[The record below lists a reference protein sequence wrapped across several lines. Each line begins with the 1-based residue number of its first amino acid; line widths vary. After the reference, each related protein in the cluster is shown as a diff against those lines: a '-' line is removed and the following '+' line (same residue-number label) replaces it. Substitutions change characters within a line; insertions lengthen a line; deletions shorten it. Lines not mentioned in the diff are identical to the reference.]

1 MEFGT
6 REILIGLGALVVLA
20 ILLDGVRRVRN
31 ARRGSL
37 RTGRSRQPVF
47 DERDD
52 LSELPSGSARIVA
65 YRDDDSAEQVGQKIR
80 DAVAKSRAHLSAL
93 RVPEQVALNLGE
105 AEPAEAVE
113 QPTAPSV
120 EPQRAP
126 RRKAERKPAVN
137 TAPPPPEVAP
147 SDVVVLHAMAPRGDT
162 FAGQQLLD
170 AVLAQGL
177 RYGARRIFHRH
188 DSDDG
193 SGPILFSMANAV
205 KPGDFELDRMDEFT
219 TPGVSFLMILQDAED
234 PLATFNRMYDTATTI
249 SERLGGELKD
259 ETRSALTPQTVEHY
273 RQRITEYTRRQIA
286 GYH

>member
-65 YRDDDSAEQVGQKIR
+65 YRDDDSAEQVSQKIR
-80 DAVAKSRAHLSAL
+80 DAAAKSRLQLRAP

-105 AEPAEAVE
+105 TEGALDHIAV
-113 QPTAPSV
+113 PSV
-120 EPQRAP
+120 EAPRAP
-126 RRKAERKPAVN
+126 RKKADPKPVVKPPSPAAA
-137 TAPPPPEVAP
+137 APA
-147 SDVVVLHAMAPRGDT
+147 DVVVLHAMAPRGDT

>member
-52 LSELPSGSARIVA
+52 LSELPNGSARIVA
-65 YRDDDSAEQVGQKIR
+65 YRDDDSAEEVGQKIR
-80 DAVAKSRAHLSAL
+80 DAVAKSRAHLRTL
-93 RVPEQVALNLGE
+93 RAPEQVALNLGD
-105 AEPAEAVE
+105 AEPALNQTAAPKVEA
-113 QPTAPSV
+113 P
-120 EPQRAP
+120 RAP
-126 RRKAERKPAVN
+126 RKKTDHKPVIK
-137 TAPPPPEVAP
+137 PPPPATVDP
-147 SDVVVLHAMAPRGDT
+147 TDVVVLHAMAPRGDT
-162 FAGQQLLD
+162 FAGDQLLD

-193 SGPILFSMANAV
+193 SGSILFSMTNAV
-205 KPGDFELDRMDEFT
+205 KPGDFELDSMDEFT
-219 TPGVSFLMILQDAED
+219 TPGVSFLMILQDAQD
-234 PLATFNRMYDTATTI
+234 PLDTFNRMYDTAATI
-249 SERLGGELKD
+249 SRRLGGELKD

-273 RQRITEYTRRQIA
+273 RQRITEYTRRHIA